1 MKPYYEEE
9 LAAVYHGDCIDVMR
23 ELPDGSVDAVVTD
36 PPYGIRFMGES
47 WDGADIVKRQERGKA
62 TSPMPEGVGGPN
74 GGYRSL
80 AAEAGRYNRSL
91 KASLAFMD
99 WCREWASEC
108 LRVLKPGGHLLAFGS
123 PRCYHQLGMGI
134 ELAGFEVRDTIAWL
148 FGQGFPKSLDVGKA
162 IDKRLGA
169 TREKVGERIVP
180 DATKSRPMFA
190 GMTSDGEGT
199 PTRTI
204 DVTADATPAPRAWHG
219 WGTALKPA
227 FEPCV
232 VARKPLSGSVA
243 DNVLTHGTGA
253 LNIDATRVA
262 MSDADA
268 AAIDGMGGFG
278 KHKVEAAV
286 YGEYGHTDSHAHPD
300 GRWPT
305 NVALD
310 IAAVDELDAQTGD
323 LSDAKPHTLR
333 RRGIGYGSGSTGGD
347 VELGYEDSGGAS
359 RFFPAFRYEAKASSA
374 ERPKVGGVQH
384 PTVKPLDL
392 MRWLVRLVAP
402 QGATILEPFAGSG
415 TTIEAC
421 IAEGMR
427 CIAIEREEQYLPL
440 ILDRISKPIDVPLP
454 IGI

>member
-47 WDGADIVKRQERGKA
+47 WDGVDIVKRQERGKA

-162 IDKRLGA
+162 VGKKE
-169 TREKVGERIVP
+169 REAERTW
-180 DATKSRPMFA
+180 A
-190 GMTSDGEGT
+190 
-199 PTRTI
+199 
-204 DVTADATPAPRAWHG
+204 G

-232 VARKPLSGSVA
+232 VARKPIAGSVA

-268 AAIDGMGGFG
+268 AIIDGMGGFG

-310 IAAVDELDAQTGD
+310 ITAADELDSQTGD
-323 LSDAKPHTLR
+323 LPDAKPHTLR
-333 RRGIGYGSGSTGGD
+333 RRGIGYGSSSTGGD
-347 VELGYEDSGGAS
+347 AELGYEDSGGAS

-374 ERPKVGGVQH
+374 ERPKVDGVQH

-392 MRWLVRLVAP
+392 IRWLVRLVAP
-402 QGATILEPFAGSG
+402 RGATILEPFAGSG

-454 IGI
+454 LGI

>member
-1 MKPYYEEE
+1 MKPFYSED
-9 LAAVYHGDCIDVMR
+9 LAAVYHGDCIGVMR

-108 LRVLKPGGHLLAFGS
+108 YRLLKPGGHLLAFGS

-148 FGQGFPKSLDVGKA
+148 FGQGFPKSLDVGKSVGKK
-162 IDKRLGA
+162 D
-169 TREKVGERIVP
+169 REAERTW
-180 DATKSRPMFA
+180 A
-190 GMTSDGEGT
+190 
-199 PTRTI
+199 
-204 DVTADATPAPRAWHG
+204 G

-232 VARKPLSGSVA
+232 VARKPIAGSVA
-243 DNVLTHGTGA
+243 ENVLAHGTGA

-278 KHKVEAAV
+278 KHKVEASV
-286 YGEYGHTDSHAHPD
+286 YGEYGHADSHAHPD

-310 IAAVDELDAQTGD
+310 VAAADELDAQTGD

>member
-1 MKPYYEEE
+1 MKPYYSEE
-9 LAAVYHGDCIDVMR
+9 LATVYHGDCIDVMC

-47 WDGADIVKRQERGKA
+47 WDGTDIVKRRERGKE
-62 TSPMPEGVGGPN
+62 TSPMPEGLGGPN

-108 LRVLKPGGHLLAFGS
+108 YRLLKPGGHMLAFGS

-134 ELAGFEVRDTIAWL
+134 ELAGFEVRDTVAWL
-148 FGQGFPKSLDVGKA
+148 FAQGFPKSLDVAKA
-162 IDKRLGA
+162 IETKG
-169 TREKVGERIVP
+169 G
-180 DATKSRPMFA
+180 DARP
-190 GMTSDGEGT
+190 
-199 PTRTI
+199 
-204 DVTADATPAPRAWHG
+204 WYG

-232 VARKPLSGSVA
+232 VARKPITGSVA
-243 DNVLTHGTGA
+243 DNVLANGVGA
-253 LNIDATRVA
+253 LNIDACRIHTEGSEGCEYKVKRFKSGSELA
-262 MSDADA
+262 KTKGNWRPD
-268 AAIDGMGGFG
+268 DGEEYVG
-278 KHKVEAAV
+278 K
-286 YGEYGHTDSHAHPD
+286 TTD

-310 IAAVDELDAQTGD
+310 GAAADELDAQTGD

-374 ERPKVGGVQH
+374 ERPKVGGVLH

-427 CIAIEREEQYLPL
+427 CIAIEREETYLPL

-454 IGI
+454 LCI

>member
-1 MKPYYEEE
+1 MKPFYSED
-9 LAAVYHGDCIDVMR
+9 LADVYHGDCIDVMR

-108 LRVLKPGGHLLAFGS
+108 YRLLKPGGHLLAFGS

-134 ELAGFEVRDTIAWL
+134 ELAGFEIRDTIAWL
-148 FGQGFPKSLDVGKA
+148 FAQGFPKSLDVGKA
-162 IDKRLGA
+162 VGKKE
-169 TREKVGERIVP
+169 REAERTW
-180 DATKSRPMFA
+180 A
-190 GMTSDGEGT
+190 
-199 PTRTI
+199 
-204 DVTADATPAPRAWHG
+204 G

-232 VARKPLSGSVA
+232 VARKPIAGSVA

-268 AAIDGMGGFG
+268 TIIDGMGGFG
-278 KHKVEAAV
+278 KHKVEASV

-310 IAAVDELDAQTGD
+310 GAAANELDAQTGD

-427 CIAIEREEQYLPL
+427 CIAIEREETYLPL

>member
-1 MKPYYEEE
+1 MKPYYSED

-62 TSPMPEGVGGPN
+62 TSPMPAGVGGPN

-108 LRVLKPGGHLLAFGS
+108 YRLLKPGGHLLAFGS

-162 IDKRLGA
+162 VGKKD
-169 TREKVGERIVP
+169 REAERTW
-180 DATKSRPMFA
+180 A
-190 GMTSDGEGT
+190 
-199 PTRTI
+199 
-204 DVTADATPAPRAWHG
+204 G

-232 VARKPLSGSVA
+232 VARKPIAGSVA
-243 DNVLTHGTGA
+243 ENVLMHGTSA

-286 YGEYGHTDSHAHPD
+286 YGEYGHADSHAHPD

-310 IAAVDELDAQTGD
+310 VAAADELDAQTGD

-392 MRWLVRLVAP
+392 MRWLVRLIAP
-402 QGATILEPFAGSG
+402 PGATILEPFAGSG